1 MGRNEGTHLSWKEFS
16 VYTTND
22 AVEAVS
28 NLLNEYGAN
37 GVVIIDKTDVEK
49 AESHQQYGEIY
60 DIQTNHYPNEGAQV
74 TAYFYED
81 DHWESQK
88 TQLELAVK
96 NLEEYNIPLGS
107 LSFETKTVKDS
118 DWENEWKNYFHVHKV
133 TNKIT
138 IVPSW
143 ETYNGAENELLIH
156 IDPGMAFGTGTH
168 PTTVLSLQALEKL
181 IRPNDLVLDVG
192 VGSGVLSIGACL
204 LGAAHVYGYDLDP
217 VAVKS
222 AAMNRKLNGLDSN
235 ITLEKK
241 DLLKLNTIRADI
253 VVSNILAEILVDLVD
268 DAYEALHPEGYFITS
283 GIIQNKISLVE
294 DKMTAAGFT
303 ILDKVQMEEWIS
315 IIAQKKG

>member
-1 MGRNEGTHLSWKEFS
+1 LSWKEFS

-60 DIQTNHYPNEGAQV
+60 DIQTNRYPNEGAQV
-74 TAYFYED
+74 KAYFYED

-88 TQLELAVK
+88 YQLEMAVQ

-107 LSFETKTVKDS
+107 LSFETKTVKES

-143 ETYNGAENELLIH
+143 ETYDGAENELLIH

-168 PTTVLSLQALEKL
+168 PTTVLSLQALERFIK
-181 IRPNDLVLDVG
+181 PNDVELDVG

-204 LGAAHVYGYDLDP
+204 LGASQVYGYDLDP

-241 DLLKLNTIRADI
+241 DLLKHNTIGADI

-268 DAYEALHPEGYFITS
+268 DAYQALRPEGYFITS

>member
-1 MGRNEGTHLSWKEFS
+1 LSWKEFS

-28 NLLNEYGAN
+28 YLLNEYGAN
-37 GVVIIDKTDVEK
+37 GVVIIDKRDVEK

-60 DIQTNHYPNEGAQV
+60 DIQTNDYPNEGAQV
-74 TAYFYED
+74 KAYFHED

-88 TQLELAVK
+88 NKLEMAVK

-107 LSFETKTVKDS
+107 LSFETKTVEES

-133 TNKIT
+133 TNRIT

-143 ETYNGAENELLIH
+143 ETYDGAENELLIH

-181 IRPNDLVLDVG
+181 IKQNDVVLDVG

-204 LGAAHVYGYDLDP
+204 LGASHVYGYDLDP

-241 DLLKLNTIRADI
+241 DLLKGNLIRADI

-268 DAYEALHPEGYFITS
+268 DAYQALHPGGYFITS
-283 GIIQNKISLVE
+283 GIIQSKISLVE
-294 DKMTAAGFT
+294 DKMTAGGFT
-303 ILDKVQMEEWIS
+303 ILNKVQMEEWIS